1 MKGKSKGWGK
11 EKIISAIVACAV
23 ILTLSAGVYSCGVRS
38 VSTSDFG

>member
-23 ILTLSAGVYSCGVRS
+23 ILTLSAGCEREQACQ
-38 VSTSDFG
+38 

>member
-23 ILTLSAGVYSCGVRS
+23 ILTLRQV
-38 VSTSDFG
+38 FIQL